1 MELYGNSVQP
11 VAVDMHNLCC
21 PGAQHDFA
29 SLSSSGIGP
38 PPFVAGAPFAKG
50 CTSYKWGPFAAPC
63 SQPVEISHAEPMP
76 MSLHASPVAQ
86 QIECANPRQGFHLPH
101 PVSETT
107 TGGTCGPAVL
117 LDPQPRTLCSPFY
130 SSSLLKFTA
139 TLLSRQ
145 LQPVP
150 QVQMKWQ
157 PAEAPKQWQPAE
169 AAKWMPPEHFADSE
183 LAIRPALVS
192 ISDGPTLAAYV
203 EPNTRQCLWEW
214 SRVAD
219 AVKMRNPKCHRFL
232 HENRD
237 HHTSE
242 LIAAE
247 LSANQIQYHGWES
260 KTKGDHAVG
269 AGALL
274 LLLTLRNQSQCHQ
287 TDGELGAAFCGS
299 IGGSRRLPR
308 CLLWK

>member
-38 PPFVAGAPFAKG
+38 PPFVAGAPFATG

-117 LDPQPRTLCSPFY
+117 LDPQPRDPVQPILQQQPFEVHSY
-130 SSSLLKFTA
+130 FVEQTVATCPPSADEVAASRSTQAVAASRSSQVDA
-139 TLLSRQ
+139 TR
-145 LQPVP
+145 
-150 QVQMKWQ
+150 
-157 PAEAPKQWQPAE
+157 
-169 AAKWMPPEHFADSE
+169 
-183 LAIRPALVS
+183 
-192 ISDGPTLAAYV
+192 
-203 EPNTRQCLWEW
+203 
-214 SRVAD
+214 
-219 AVKMRNPKCHRFL
+219 
-232 HENRD
+232 
-237 HHTSE
+237 
-242 LIAAE
+242 
-247 LSANQIQYHGWES
+247 
-260 KTKGDHAVG
+260 
-269 AGALL
+269 
-274 LLLTLRNQSQCHQ
+274 
-287 TDGELGAAFCGS
+287 AFC
-299 IGGSRRLPR
+299 
-308 CLLWK
+308 